1 VLTHAGLV
9 QRRGPLAVFLFLGPT
24 GVGKTELARTLA
36 KSLFG
41 KESDMIRLDMSEYMQ
56 EHSISRLIGA
66 PPGYIGHDEEGQLTG
81 KLRTKPYSVVLLD
94 EIEKA
99 HPRVCDLFLQV
110 FDDGRLTDSKGRT
123 SDARNAI
130 FIMTTN
136 IAVGKEERKHVGFLP
151 QTTEAPKPEA
161 APELRGLFRP
171 EFINRIDEQIV
182 FMSLNEDDVGRIL
195 DLMLR
200 EVCDQLQQQHG
211 VFLKVGAEARELI
224 VRTGYSPAFG
234 ARELRR
240 AVERLLQVPLSQLI
254 LSWELAEHTHWRAEP
269 KDQVLVL
276 VPATTD

>member
-1 VLTHAGLV
+1 
-9 QRRGPLAVFLFLGPT
+9 
-24 GVGKTELARTLA
+24 
-36 KSLFG
+36 
-41 KESDMIRLDMSEYMQ
+41 MIRLDMSEYMQ

-123 SDARNAI
+123 CDARNAI
-130 FIMTTN
+130 LIMTSN
-136 IAVGKEERKHVGFLP
+136 IATGKEERKHVGFRP
-151 QTTEAPKPEA
+151 EMTEQGDTPGKALREGSHPV
-161 APELRGLFRP
+161 PELRGHFRP

-182 FMSLNEDDVGRIL
+182 FRPLNEDAVGRIL

-211 VFLKVGAEARELI
+211 VTLKVGADARELI
-224 VRTGYSPAFG
+224 ISTGYSLAFG

-240 AVERLLQVPLSQLI
+240 AIERLLQVPLSQLI
-254 LSWELAEHTHWRAEP
+254 LSGDLVKHKQWRAEA
-269 KDQVLVL
+269 KEQGLVLVL
-276 VPATTD
+276 D

>member
-1 VLTHAGLV
+1 MAHAGLV
-9 QRRGPLAVFLFLGPT
+9 PRRGPLAVFLFLGPT
-24 GVGKTELARTLA
+24 GVGKTELARALA

-123 SDARNAI
+123 SDARNAL
-130 FIMTTN
+130 FIMTSN
-136 IAVGKEERKHVGFLP
+136 IAASKEETKHAGFQP
-151 QTTEAPKPEA
+151 QTTEAPKPA
-161 APELRGLFRP
+161 TAPELRGHFRP
-171 EFINRIDEQIV
+171 EFINRIDEQVV
-182 FMSLNEDDVGRIL
+182 FRSLNQDDVGRIL

-200 EVCDQLQQQHG
+200 EVCDQLHQQHG
-211 VFLKVGAEARELI
+211 VFLKVGAEARELMT
-224 VRTGYSPAFG
+224 RTGYSPAFG

-254 LSWELAEHTHWRAEP
+254 LSGELAKHTHWCAEA
-269 KDQVLVL
+269 KDQVLGL
-276 VPATTD
+276 VPETTD